1 MFAESNNDITLWKI
15 NVMQYS
21 AVLTLLQHHNQLKE
35 NSPPKKKPRWLES
48 QQRKVNSRR
57 KILYINLILQRRN
70 HNARLTKHQ
79 GKVQLKLKTWY
90 RSTKTSTIISKVT
103 DLKDKLNVTN
113 QYIKNKKTLAERSS
127 INKKFQ
133 TNQKQVFRE

>member
-21 AVLTLLQHHNQLKE
+21 AVLTLLQRHNQLKE

-57 KILYINLILQRRN
+57 KIFYINLILQCRN
-70 HNARLTKHQ
+70 HNTRLTKHQ

-103 DLKDKLNVTN
+103 DLKDELNVTN

>member
-21 AVLTLLQHHNQLKE
+21 AVLTLLQRHNQLKE
-35 NSPPKKKPRWLES
+35 NSPQKKKPRWLES

-57 KILYINLILQRRN
+57 KILYINLILQCRN

-103 DLKDKLNVTN
+103 DLKDELNVTN